1 MGTIYV
7 ILLEISFRMHKD
19 VALISLANVLH
30 RARYSNEAAI
40 VVHAALDVSKELNV
54 NHFTLGNIYA
64 VSTKYVQHFL
74 IWRDM
79 LWKNIIYMQID
90 TQLWLKNDI
99 KSDQKDYWLME

>member
-64 VSTKYVQHFL
+64 VSTMYVQHFL
-74 IWRDM
+74 I
-79 LWKNIIYMQID
+79 
-90 TQLWLKNDI
+90 
-99 KSDQKDYWLME
+99 

>member
-1 MGTIYV
+1 MTFFNEMNFIDK
-7 ILLEISFRMHKD
+7 LKLFFRMHKD

-64 VSTKYVQHFL
+64 VSIRH
-74 IWRDM
+74 
-79 LWKNIIYMQID
+79 
-90 TQLWLKNDI
+90 
-99 KSDQKDYWLME
+99 

>member
-1 MGTIYV
+1 MYLGKTF
-7 ILLEISFRMHKD
+7 FRMHKD

-64 VSTKYVQHFL
+64 VCIEVYQTSGAFQTL
-74 IWRDM
+74 
-79 LWKNIIYMQID
+79 
-90 TQLWLKNDI
+90 
-99 KSDQKDYWLME
+99 